1 MQVAELKL
9 AIDLSAEKFQEF
21 CAVLNQFA
29 LPRAIVDY
37 ERHSF
42 VAWNSKFLERTG
54 FSEDEMKSSRL
65 DELLTFGESW
75 FSLSEEKGQ
84 TVEYVACAARRPF
97 GTDPA
102 PGFAVRSHGKIGY
115 LMLDAFDSPAA
126 QFEKGRS
133 AGREEERN
141 RVIRTFHEEV
151 SSSIIAAPFLIETV
165 KSELEDAGLPQ
176 AEALSMASY
185 ILAET
190 TEKIADVIGEADRK
204 SEQLVSSKPPLIC
217 RAQSGSSLLT
227 WLE

>member
-1 MQVAELKL
+1 L
-9 AIDLSAEKFQEF
+9 AIELSTQKFQEF

-29 LPRAIVDY
+29 LPRAILDY

-42 VAWNSKFLERTG
+42 VAWNSKFLELTG
-54 FSEDEMKSSRL
+54 FSEDELKLSRF

-75 FSLSEEKGQ
+75 FSLSEKSEGQ

-102 PGFAVRSHGKIGY
+102 PGFAIRSHGKIGY

-126 QFEKGRS
+126 EFEKGRN
-133 AGREEERN
+133 AGHEEERN
-141 RVIRTFHEEV
+141 RVIRTFHEEI
-151 SSSIIAAPFLIETV
+151 SSSIIAALFLIETV

-176 AEALSMASY
+176 AEALSKASD

-190 TEKIADVIGEADRK
+190 TEKIANVIGEADRK
-204 SEQLVSSKPPLIC
+204 SE
-217 RAQSGSSLLT
+217 
-227 WLE
+227 